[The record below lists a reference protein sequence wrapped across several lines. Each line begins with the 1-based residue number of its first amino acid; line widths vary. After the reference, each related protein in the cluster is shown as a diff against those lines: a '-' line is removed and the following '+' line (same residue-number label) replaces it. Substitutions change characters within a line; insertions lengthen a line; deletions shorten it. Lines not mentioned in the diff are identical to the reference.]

1 LATEKDIL
9 NDVLLAEES
18 ALGEFEERWK
28 VASRNAEIYGLD
40 HWESKDKNRIIA
52 QNRIPYVFDRISH
65 AMNTLLGT
73 QRDTRFDIRFYGRNR
88 EDELK
93 AEILNAQWKYYS
105 DVCDY
110 IHVESDVFQD
120 SAVGGYGVFGVD
132 VDRKSDYRGNLK
144 VKRIPFDQLIWD
156 KSFRQ
161 YDLSD
166 CYWMDELC
174 FYRKDEL
181 KKYNPDKAD
190 FIDLI
195 GTEGNWIPKNKNL
208 QLSRWYKP
216 DKELIGVHKFYERD
230 WQRKYVIWQK
240 GKGLPEEMPYDSEE
254 DASAEIQ
261 RRNQTM
267 LGEAGQMMMQAGMSL
282 PEFEVLPI
290 EVPIVKKSE
299 VVINGVLKEPEI
311 FDMGSFPFSVCF
323 AYFHDGNYWSV
334 IDRLKDPQK
343 FINRMYAQIDH
354 WIGTMSKGLLWVDPH
369 TPDNEVN
376 LIKETFGKTGGVIQ
390 TKYMPQLIESKGP
403 APQLFSVLDRV
414 EAGVEDQMGGAN
426 FAGLKQT
433 ASESG
438 RAVLARQ
445 AQAGLDHFIPLDN
458 LRRTKQNLG
467 EKIAY
472 LLTKEMTEPRTYRI
486 IGDTLSVKAMQNQGI
501 LQPSIRPNVG
511 YMNVNSDESNTVRDI
526 EVDVIVD
533 EAQHSITKNQSTL
546 SSLVDLAKSNMLPGP
561 MPPELIAELSDLPE
575 SMKQVMVQHYQ
586 ALAQQPKEAPMK
598 ISGSYKDLP
607 PDVKMQILTEM
618 GFQVSPGGVAIK
630 EVIDKPHLTQKEK
643 SGNTEG

>member
-1 LATEKDIL
+1 MATEKDIL
-9 NDVLLAEES
+9 NDVFLAEES
-18 ALGEFEERWK
+18 SLGEFEGRWK
-28 VASRNAEIYGLD
+28 IAARNAEIYGLD

-73 QRDTRFDIRFYGRNR
+73 QRDTRFDIHFYGRNQ

-93 AEILNAQWKYYS
+93 SEILNAQWKYYS
-105 DVCDY
+105 DICDY

-120 SAVGGYGVFGVD
+120 GAIGGYGAFAAD
-132 VDRKSDYRGNLK
+132 VDRKQDYRGNLK
-144 VKRIPFDQLIWD
+144 VYRVPYDQLIWD
-156 KSFRQ
+156 KTFRQ

-166 CYWMDELC
+166 CYWMDHLC

-181 KKYNPDKAD
+181 RKYNPERSEL
-190 FIDLI
+190 IDLI
-195 GTEGNWIPKNKNL
+195 GTEGNWMPKNKNFN
-208 QLSRWYKP
+208 LSRWYKP

-230 WQRKYVIWQK
+230 WQRKYVIWEK
-240 GKGLPEEMPYDSEE
+240 GKELPEEMPYDSEE
-254 DASAEIQ
+254 EAGAEIQ
-261 RRNQTM
+261 RRNQM
-267 LGEAGQMMMQAGMSL
+267 LLGDMGAQMIQSGQPF

-290 EVPIVKKSE
+290 EVPIIKKTE
-299 VVINGVLKEPEI
+299 AVVSGLLKEPEI
-311 FDMGSFPFSVCF
+311 FGMGSFPFSVFF

-354 WIGTMSKGLLWVDPH
+354 WIGTMAKGLLWIDPR
-369 TPDNEVN
+369 TPDTEAN
-376 LIKETFGKTGGVIQ
+376 LIRETFGKTGGVIK
-390 TKYMPQLIESKGP
+390 TKYPPQLIESRGP

-414 EAGVEDQMGGAN
+414 EDGLENSMGGAN

-445 AQAGLDHFIPLDN
+445 SQAGLDHFIPLDN

-472 LLTKEMTEPRTYRI
+472 ALTKEMTEPRTYRI
-486 IGDTLSVKAMQNQGI
+486 IGDTLSVQAMQNQGI
-501 LQPSIRPNVG
+501 LKQSIRPNVG
-511 YMNVNSDESNTVRDI
+511 YMNVNTDDYNTVRDL

-533 EAQHSITKNQSTL
+533 EAQHSVTKNQATL

-561 MPPELIAELSDLPE
+561 MPPEVIAELSDLPQ
-575 SMKQVMVQHYQ
+575 SMKQIMIQHYQ
-586 ALAQQPKEAPMK
+586 ALAQQPKEDKMK

-618 GFQVSPGGVAIK
+618 GFQVDPGSVAVK

-643 SGNTEG
+643 SGNS